1 MASHSS
7 DEKKPIYKKWWF
19 WVIIVV
25 IIIAIGGAGA
35 NNQNENTTTSSQEV
49 SNASNEPVA
58 NDTSTEQENIRVT
71 LEQYNQVQDGMT
83 YDEVVSIFGGK
94 ENSSSESEIAG
105 IKSEV
110 KTWNGNGTFSVV
122 SIGFT
127 DGKVSS
133 KSQTGLE

>member
-1 MASHSS
+1 MSHSE
-7 DEKKPIYKKWWF
+7 EKKPIYKKWWF
-19 WVIIVV
+19 WLIIIIV
-25 IIIAIGGAGA
+25 IAVIGGAGA
-35 NNQNENTTTSSQEV
+35 NGQKDNTTTSSQNVISDETTI
-49 SNASNEPVA
+49 SEN
-58 NDTSTEQENIRVT
+58 TQENKDVKVT
-71 LEQYNQVQDGMT
+71 LEQYNQVKDGMS

-110 KTWNGNGTFSVV
+110 KTWSGNGTFSVV

>member
-7 DEKKPIYKKWWF
+7 DKKKPIYKKWWF

-49 SNASNEPVA
+49 SNSSNESVA

-71 LEQYNQVQDGMT
+71 LQQYNQVQDGMT

-122 SIGFT
+122 SIGFI

>member
-19 WVIIVV
+19 WLIIIIV
-25 IIIAIGGAGA
+25 IAGIGGAGA
-35 NNQNENTTTSSQEV
+35 NNQGTDTTTSSQEV
-49 SNASNEPVA
+49 SNSSNESVA

-110 KTWNGNGTFSVV
+110 KTWSGNGTFSVV

-127 DGKVSS
+127 DGQVSS